1 MIFYNNQKTIAKEI
15 AFSGIG
21 LHTGSNCDIKLLPA
35 EADTGVVFK
44 RTDIAKNNIIAADFR
59 FISESRLCTTLES
72 YNNNLK
78 IYTVEHLLAAIK
90 GNDIDNIIIE
100 CNAEEIPALDGSA
113 MMFDQ
118 LIKKAGIL
126 IQREANK
133 KYLLI
138 KKEVTVKSGISEI
151 TLSPSDNFKLECN
164 ILFPNPIG
172 EQTLNLEGPIKDF
185 YKDILDARTFCFYED
200 IEEMKKSGLAKG
212 GNLDNAIV
220 IKDKKVLN
228 KDGLRSEN
236 EFVKHKV
243 LDLIGDLALCGFNII
258 GDIKAKCP
266 GHEVNK
272 LTMKKIFSDYSNYE
286 IVQEKPKKFIN
297 NLENN
302 SLAISI

>member
-1 MIFYNNQKTIAKEI
+1 MLFYNNQKTIVKEI

-21 LHTGSNCDIKLLPA
+21 LHTGVNCDIKLLPA
-35 EADTGVVFK
+35 EANTGIVFK
-44 RTDIAKNNIIAADFR
+44 RTDIDKNNTISADFK
-59 FISESRLCTTLES
+59 FISESRLCTTLEN
-72 YNNNLK
+72 YNNKVK

-126 IQREANK
+126 KQSEANK

-172 EQTLNLEGPIKDF
+172 EQVLKLDGPIKDF

-200 IEEMKKSGLAKG
+200 IEKMKNSGLAKG

-228 KDGLRSEN
+228 KEGLRSEN

-266 GHEVNK
+266 GHEINK

-297 NLENN
+297 NIENN

>member
-1 MIFYNNQKTIAKEI
+1 MLYNNSQKTIAKEV

-21 LHTGSNCDIKLLPA
+21 LHTGVNCDIKILPA
-35 EADTGVVFK
+35 EANTGIVFK
-44 RTDIAKNNIIAADFR
+44 RTDIVKNNIVAADFK
-59 FISESRLCTTLES
+59 FISESRLCTTLEN
-72 YNNNLK
+72 YNNNVK

-126 IQREANK
+126 KQSEANK

-172 EQTLNLEGPIKDF
+172 EQVLKLNGPIKDF

-200 IEEMKKSGLAKG
+200 IEKMKKSGLAKG
-212 GNLDNAIV
+212 GNLNNAIV
-220 IKDKKVLN
+220 IKNKKVLN

-258 GDIKAKCP
+258 GNIKAKCP
-266 GHEVNK
+266 GHEINK
-272 LTMKKIFSDYSNYE
+272 LTMKKIFSDYSNYR
-286 IVQEKPKKFIN
+286 IVQEKPKKNIN
-297 NLENN
+297 NIENN
-302 SLAISI
+302 TLALSI

>member
-1 MIFYNNQKTIAKEI
+1 MLYYNNQKTIVKEI
-15 AFSGIG
+15 VFNGIG
-21 LHTGSNCDIKLLPA
+21 LHTGANCDIKLLPA
-35 EADTGVVFK
+35 EANTGIVFK
-44 RTDIAKNNIIAADFR
+44 RTDIAKNNTISADFK
-59 FISESRLCTTLES
+59 FISESRLCTTLEN
-72 YNNNLK
+72 YNNVK

-100 CNAEEIPALDGSA
+100 CNAEEIPVLDGSA
-113 MMFDQ
+113 MIFDQ

-126 IQREANK
+126 KQVEANK

-138 KKEVTVKSGISEI
+138 KKEVTVKKGISEI
-151 TLSPSDNFKLECN
+151 ILSPSDNFNLECN
-164 ILFPNPIG
+164 ILFPYPIG
-172 EQTLNLEGPIKDF
+172 EQVLKLDGPIIDF

-200 IEEMKKSGLAKG
+200 IEKMKKSGLAKG

-266 GHEVNK
+266 GHEINK
-272 LTMKKIFSDYSNYE
+272 LIMKKIFSDYSNYE
-286 IVQEKPKKFIN
+286 IVQEKPKKLIN
-297 NLENN
+297 NIESN

>member
-1 MIFYNNQKTIAKEI
+1 MLFYNSQKTIAREI
-15 AFSGIG
+15 AFNGVG
-21 LHTGSNCDIKLLPA
+21 LHTGVNCNIKLLPA
-35 EADTGVVFK
+35 EANTGIVFK
-44 RTDIAKNNIIAADFR
+44 RTDIAKNNIIAADFK
-59 FISESRLCTTLES
+59 FISESRLCTTLEN
-72 YNNNLK
+72 YNNNVK
-78 IYTVEHLLAAIK
+78 IFTVEHLLAAIK

-100 CNAEEIPALDGSA
+100 CNSEEIPALDGSA
-113 MMFDQ
+113 KMFDQ
-118 LIKKAGIL
+118 LIKKVGIL
-126 IQREANK
+126 QQREANK

-172 EQTLNLEGPIKDF
+172 EQILKLKGPIKDF
-185 YKDILDARTFCFYED
+185 YKEILDARTFCFYED
-200 IEEMKKSGLAKG
+200 IEKMKKSGLAKG

-220 IKDKKVLN
+220 IKDGKVFN
-228 KDGLRSEN
+228 KGGLRSEN

-266 GHEVNK
+266 GHEINK

-302 SLAISI
+302 NLVISI